1 MADPRTFFA
10 AVNELRAWMQ
20 VNRMNPNETKIT
32 IDLPS
37 KKDQDNFSAQ
47 LRKEIGPLVSPRD
60 LGNTLIADHFKL
72 LGIDFTVTV
81 KKCECCHREF

>member
-1 MADPRTFFA
+1 MNNPRTFFA

-20 VNRMNPNETKIT
+20 VNRMNPGETKIT

-37 KKDQDNFSAQ
+37 KRDQDIFSEM
-47 LRKEIGPLVSPRD
+47 LRREVGGVSASAYSDPM
-60 LGNTLIADHFKL
+60 LSDHFKL